1 MLDTVTV
8 NASKGSYEVTIGRGL
23 SIGNLLK
30 TVKHECHVCVIS
42 DDTVF
47 SLYGKKTMDSLEAVG
62 YTVDSF
68 VFPHGETSKNMH
80 TVVDILEFLAEK
92 ELTRSDILLALGGGV
107 VGDITGF
114 AASIYLRGIDFVQV
128 PTTLLAAVDSSVGG
142 KTGADLK
149 AGKNLVGAFHQPIAV
164 FLDVDSFNSLPKE
177 QFAEGMAE
185 SIKYGMILDKDLFET
200 FEKGDYEIED
210 ICKRCIE
217 LKAMIVK
224 EDEFDTGLRQ
234 ILNFGHTPAHAI
246 EKLSNFTVSHGFA
259 VGIGM
264 AIMTKVSER
273 KGLLEKGSYE
283 RLEKVLLK
291 NGLLTKTEYSSK
303 ELAMNTLTD
312 KKRKG
317 NDISLILLEQIG
329 KAKIIKVPV
338 TEIEAYYKL
347 GY

>member
-8 NASKGSYEVTIGRGL
+8 NASKSSYDVTIGRGL
-23 SIGNLLK
+23 SIGGLLSK
-30 TVKHECHVCVIS
+30 IKHECHVCVIS

-47 SLYGKKTMDSLEAVG
+47 SLYGKKVTDSLKEAG
-62 YTVDSF
+62 FATDSF
-68 VFPHGETSKNMH
+68 VFPHGEASKNMN
-80 TVVDILEFLAEK
+80 TVVEILEFLATK
-92 ELTRSDILLALGGGV
+92 EMTRSDILLALGGGV

-114 AASIYLRGIDFVQV
+114 AASIYLRGINFVQV

-164 FLDVDSFNSLPKE
+164 FLDVDTFDTLPKE
-177 QFAEGMAE
+177 QFSEGMAE
-185 SIKYGMILDKDLFET
+185 AIKYGMILDKELFET
-200 FEKGDYEIED
+200 FEKGNFDIKD

-217 LKAMIVK
+217 LKAMVVR

-246 EKLSNFTVSHGFA
+246 EKLSNYTVSHGFA

-264 AIMTKVSER
+264 AIMTKVSEK
-273 KGLLEKGSYE
+273 KGLLEEGSFE
-283 RLEKVLLK
+283 RLKEVLIR
-291 NGLLTKTEYSSK
+291 NGLLTTTDYSSK
-303 ELAMNTLTD
+303 DLALNSVAD

-317 NDISLILLEQIG
+317 NEISLILLEQIG
-329 KAKIIKVPV
+329 KAKITRVP
-338 TEIEAYYKL
+338 IEEVENYYNL